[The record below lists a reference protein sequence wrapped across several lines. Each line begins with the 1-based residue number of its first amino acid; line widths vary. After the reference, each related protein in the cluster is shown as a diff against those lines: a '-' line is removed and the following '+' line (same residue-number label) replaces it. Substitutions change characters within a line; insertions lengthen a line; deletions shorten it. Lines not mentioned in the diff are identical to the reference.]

1 MVARLLQ
8 VRAHLVLCFRAEE
21 KIEMVRGPDGKYEV
35 RKRVTGTGVDGWVP
49 VAEKTLPYE
58 LTASLLLLA
67 SRPGYP
73 VPIKLQEQ
81 HRPFFPPDQPI
92 TRAAGRRLAE
102 WAQGGAGRQV
112 ELPEGPPVS
121 LGVGAGGDPVTGLP
135 VLVLEE
141 RAALLTAITAAADRV
156 SMSPQERRALALRHL
171 GGAKPEV
178 ADVAA
183 LQDLL
188 DAVQRHPGPHSGAE

>member
-1 MVARLLQ
+1 R
-8 VRAHLVLCFRAEE
+8 
-21 KIEMVRGPDGKYEV
+21 P
-35 RKRVTGTGVDGWVP
+35 RVFSP
-49 VAEKTLPYE
+49 PAPP
-58 LTASLLLLA
+58 
-67 SRPGYP
+67 RPGA
-73 VPIKLQEQ
+73 
-81 HRPFFPPDQPI
+81 R
-92 TRAAGRRLAE
+92 GRRLVGGGR
-102 WAQGGAGRQV
+102 GGAGRQV

-188 DAVQRHPGPHSGAE
+188 DAVQRHPGPHSGAECAGRSQIGGPA